1 MFALDSMLL
10 ELALEIKQEILAIL
24 DEILSLKGRGA
35 GFTDKT
41 PLLGAIPELDS
52 MAVVALIT
60 TLEERFGFS
69 IDDDEIDGATFATL
83 GSLVDF
89 VQGKLTV

>member
-1 MFALDSMLL
+1 MFGQIGGFVD
-10 ELALEIKQEILAIL
+10 IKNKVLSIL
-24 DEILSLKGRGA
+24 DEVLSLKGRGEA
-35 GFTDKT
+35 FTLET

-60 TLEERFGFS
+60 TLEERFGFMV
-69 IDDDEIDGATFATL
+69 DDDEIDGTVFTSV

-89 VQGKLTV
+89 VQGKLAA